1 MWPGVTR
8 LGTPFKQAVLFGNR
22 IKEIEAVVS
31 DYFKGVYQGDV
42 ELLRSAFS
50 KNAILYG
57 DIKGEPYVKELDP
70 YLESVKQRKSPK
82 DLKEDFKME
91 IVGVELMG
99 RLAVVKAHLPMLGY
113 NYYDF
118 LSLYY
123 ADGKWSIVNKLF
135 AHVE

>member
-1 MWPGVTR
+1 M
-8 LGTPFKQAVLFGNR
+8 FGNS
-22 IKEIEAVVS
+22 IKEIETVVS
-31 DYFKGVYQGDV
+31 DYFNGIYQGDV
-42 ELLRSAFS
+42 ELLRSVFS
-50 KNAILYG
+50 KNAMLYG
-57 DIKGEPYVKELDP
+57 DIKGQPYEKELDA
-70 YLESVKQRKSPK
+70 YLETVKQRKSPK

-123 ADGKWSIVNKLF
+123 TDGKWSIVNKLF